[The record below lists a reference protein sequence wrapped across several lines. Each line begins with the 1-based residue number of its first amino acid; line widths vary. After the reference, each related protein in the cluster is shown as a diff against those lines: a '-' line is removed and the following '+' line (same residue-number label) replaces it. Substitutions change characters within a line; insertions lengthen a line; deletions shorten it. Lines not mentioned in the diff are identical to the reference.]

1 MLRLKQHTD
10 SLENMNRQM
19 AEDTA
24 AWRGDV
30 YRENESTGI
39 SNATNTRTFLL
50 RPEIFEQ
57 NPCLRAAS
65 AIHSRRV
72 VRCLATRNRRFHVS
86 SLNRR
91 RFLQT
96 STASAAALTAV
107 AARGAADKPNDKIRL
122 AVLGVHGRGCALIKG
137 FSSFDDVEIAAICD
151 PDDNV
156 IPNARKCVN
165 ERQKREPKIEKDLR
179 RVFEDRAV
187 DAVVVATPDHW
198 HALATVWACQAGK
211 HVYVEKPIS
220 HNPIEGRR
228 MVEAARKYK
237 RVVQVG
243 TQRRSGAHY
252 ASAAEF
258 VRSGKLGKV
267 PFARTWIAGHR
278 PSIGHKADKPIP
290 AGVDYDLWLG
300 PAPQRPFNP
309 NRFHYEWH
317 WNWDYG
323 TGEIGNNGIHGLD
336 VARWV
341 LGLDAPK
348 TISSGGGR
356 LFYDDDRQT
365 PDTQIAV
372 FDFPGT
378 TVIWEHRI
386 WSKTGVEGE
395 PFGIILY
402 GEKGTLV
409 FDRKGWHVHDG
420 DVASDKAAETEKPHL
435 RNFLDCL
442 KDGRRPNADIEEGH
456 KSTRLCHLGNIAHR
470 VGRRLTFD
478 AAAETLRG
486 DADANRLLGRTY
498 RAPFVMPEKV

>member
-1 MLRLKQHTD
+1 MT
-10 SLENMNRQM
+10 
-19 AEDTA
+19 
-24 AWRGDV
+24 
-30 YRENESTGI
+30 
-39 SNATNTRTFLL
+39 
-50 RPEIFEQ
+50 
-57 NPCLRAAS
+57 
-65 AIHSRRV
+65 
-72 VRCLATRNRRFHVS
+72 

-96 STASAAALTAV
+96 SAASVAALSAVTA
-107 AARGAADKPNDKIRL
+107 AGAADKANEKIHL
-122 AVLGVHGRGCALIKG
+122 AVLGVNGRGRDLLRG
-137 FSSFDDVEIAAICD
+137 FSAFEDVEIVAVCD
-151 PDDNV
+151 PDENTIAKALKTID
-156 IPNARKCVN
+156 K
-165 ERQKREPKIEKDLR
+165 RQKREPKIVKDLR
-179 RVFEDRAV
+179 HVFDDRDVHAV
-187 DAVVVATPDHW
+187 AVATPDHW
-198 HALATVWACQAGK
+198 HALAAIWACQAGK

-220 HNPIEGRR
+220 HNLIEGRR
-228 MVEAARKYK
+228 MVEAARKHD
-237 RVVQVG
+237 RIVQVG

-278 PSIGHKADKPIP
+278 PSIGHKTDAPVP

-323 TGEIGNNGIHGLD
+323 TGEIGNNGIHALD

-348 TISSGGGR
+348 TIAGGGGK

-365 PDTQIAV
+365 PDTHIAV

-395 PFGIILY
+395 SFGVILY

-409 FDRKGWHVHDG
+409 FDKKGWHVQDG
-420 DVASDKAAETEKPHL
+420 VEASDKAEPIEKAHL
-435 RNFLDCL
+435 RNFLDCVRDH
-442 KDGRRPNADIEEGH
+442 KRPNADIEEGH
-456 KSTRLCHLGNIAHR
+456 KSTRLCHLGNIAYR
-470 VGRRLTFD
+470 VGRRLRFD
-478 AAAETLRG
+478 AAMETLHG
-486 DADANRLLGRTY
+486 DAAANQLLGRTY
-498 RAPFVMPEKV
+498 RAPFVVPDQV